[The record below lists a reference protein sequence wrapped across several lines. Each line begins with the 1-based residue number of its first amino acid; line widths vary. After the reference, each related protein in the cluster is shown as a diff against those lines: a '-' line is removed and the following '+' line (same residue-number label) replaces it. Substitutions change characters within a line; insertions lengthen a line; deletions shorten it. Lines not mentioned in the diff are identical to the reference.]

1 MIDEIGFLLFI
12 GCLLIYLGVIL
23 YSYKSKKPTKLK
35 RLNEIYKN
43 WVHIHIQ
50 KERHL
55 VAIQALR
62 NFTMGNSIFISAFF
76 ILLGILIGFYTGG
89 SFNSTPFWGISQL
102 TIGLLQISVTLVI
115 IMFCVINFSLSIR
128 SITRLSLLITAD
140 LQDYSSA
147 VFPGIAF
154 AEKTFIAAKNHW
166 MAGVR
171 GLFYLIT
178 TLIWFVNSFFFIIA
192 TILITVYLISI
203 HDVKLF

>member
-1 MIDEIGFLLFI
+1 MIDELGFFI
-12 GCLLIYLGVIL
+12 FVGCLILYLGIIF
-23 YSYKSKKPTKLK
+23 YSYRSKKPTRLK
-35 RLNEIYKN
+35 ILNEIYKN
-43 WVHIHIQ
+43 WAHIHI
-50 KERHL
+50 ERDRHL
-55 VAIQALR
+55 IAIQALR

-89 SFNSTPFWGISQL
+89 SFNSSAFLGIPQL
-102 TIGLLQISVTLVI
+102 TIGLMQISVNLVI

-128 SITRLSLLITAD
+128 SITRLSLLITAN
-140 LQDYSSA
+140 LQDYNSTEFIGA
-147 VFPGIAF
+147 AF
-154 AEKTFIAAKNHW
+154 AEKTFLNAKNHW

-178 TLIWFVNSFFFIIA
+178 TLIWFVNSLFFIVT

>member
-1 MIDEIGFLLFI
+1 MIDEIGFLIFLAS
-12 GCLLIYLGVIL
+12 LIVYLGVIF
-23 YSYKSKKPTKLK
+23 YSYKSTKPTRLK
-35 RLNEIYKN
+35 ILNEIYKN
-43 WVHIHIQ
+43 WAHIHVK

-55 VAIQALR
+55 IAIQALR

-76 ILLGILIGFYTGG
+76 ILLGILIGFYTSG
-89 SFNSTPFWGISQL
+89 SFNSDPFWGITQL
-102 TIGLLQISVTLVI
+102 TIGLVQISVNLII

-140 LQDYSSA
+140 LQDYST
-147 VFPGIAF
+147 VDFTGVDF

-171 GLFYLIT
+171 GLFYLIA
-178 TLIWFVNSFFFIIA
+178 TLIWFVNSLFFIVT
-192 TILITVYLISI
+192 TIVMTIYLITI

>member
-1 MIDEIGFLLFI
+1 MIDEIGFLIFI
-12 GCLLIYLGVIL
+12 GSLIMYLGVIL
-23 YSYKSKKPTKLK
+23 YSYKSTKPTRLK
-35 RLNEIYKN
+35 ILNEIYKN
-43 WVHIHIQ
+43 WAHIHVQ

-55 VAIQALR
+55 IAIQALR

-76 ILLGILIGFYTGG
+76 ILLGILIGFYTSG
-89 SFNSTPFWGISQL
+89 SFNSEPFWGITQL
-102 TIGLLQISVTLVI
+102 TIGLMQISVNLVI

-140 LQDYSSA
+140 LQDYSKA
-147 VFPGIAF
+147 DFTGVDF

-166 MAGVR
+166 MAGIR

-178 TLIWFVNSFFFIIA
+178 TLIWFVNSLFFIVT
-192 TILITVYLISI
+192 TILMTIYLITI